1 MQKWSIMDLLIE
13 KELLKIKTHIIDYA
27 TLKSI
32 LINLGYTNINDK
44 INSLKRKGII
54 TSLKKGMYI
63 HTSSVN
69 NNIVS
74 KEIIS
79 NNLLDGP
86 SYISLDYAL
95 YYYGLIPEAVH
106 EVTAVTTK
114 RSKKFNTDFGIFSY
128 KQIKKEL
135 FNIGLKIETSA
146 KGSFL
151 IAGKAKAI
159 CDKVYFTKEISLTS
173 KQTIIEFLTDDIRM
187 DIDDLPGINKEVIES
202 YYAISKSKK
211 IKLLMNFIKEL

>member
-1 MQKWSIMDLLIE
+1 MDLLIE
-13 KELLKIKTHIIDYA
+13 KELLNIKTHIIDYA

-54 TSLKKGMYI
+54 ISLKKGLYI

-173 KQTIIEFLTDDIRM
+173 KQTIIEFLADDIRM
-187 DIDDLPGINKEVIES
+187 DIDDLTGINMEVIES